1 MFEQLFN
8 YPSTTQCEVANM
20 SSKEEKYNKRS
31 HRSAGGDGL
40 FLFDNINFNITFD
53 DKFSYTTKNLNSSRS
68 NELHKPSGF
77 FGTPNWLNR
86 SKSDRTITKTESSS
100 YQSFLFRFNSP
111 IVFMAMRNINAYRD
125 LSLSRL
131 MFKGSNSMRLS
142 PSPASSENLEKLSL
156 MRQIVTGVKLS
167 SLQFSNL
174 QTIKESMHSTL
185 FTWLTTYIDDRFNSY
200 PDEYIFDIL
209 IITFMEHQGTISIKE
224 FDLMLWTIVGMN
236 ENLISKNQNHDAT
249 NPRAEKI
256 ANMYEQVQGELF
268 GISEKNHGENIA
280 IIGRLRMMKKS
291 KNNSMSSFNE
301 HYFIDQH
308 ALYVNRQ
315 TLPEDHQFN
324 NRQKIFNILEDK
336 LNLHLFNRMKLEISA
351 ETVPSQQIAESSNS
365 SNDRSPSKMNKLKS
379 WLKKRLARKRT
390 HCDI

>member
-1 MFEQLFN
+1 
-8 YPSTTQCEVANM
+8 
-20 SSKEEKYNKRS
+20 
-31 HRSAGGDGL
+31 
-40 FLFDNINFNITFD
+40 
-53 DKFSYTTKNLNSSRS
+53 
-68 NELHKPSGF
+68 
-77 FGTPNWLNR
+77 
-86 SKSDRTITKTESSS
+86 
-100 YQSFLFRFNSP
+100 
-111 IVFMAMRNINAYRD
+111 MAMRNINAYRD

-131 MFKGSNSMRLS
+131 IFKGSNSMRLS

-174 QTIKESMHSTL
+174 QTIKESTHSTL

-209 IITFMEHQGTISIKE
+209 VITFMEHQGTISIKE

-315 TLPEDHQFN
+315 TLPEDNQFN
-324 NRQKIFNILEDK
+324 EFNNHQEIFNILEDK

-351 ETVPSQQIAESSNS
+351 ETVPFQQIAESSNS

-379 WLKKRLARKRT
+379 WLKMRLARKRT